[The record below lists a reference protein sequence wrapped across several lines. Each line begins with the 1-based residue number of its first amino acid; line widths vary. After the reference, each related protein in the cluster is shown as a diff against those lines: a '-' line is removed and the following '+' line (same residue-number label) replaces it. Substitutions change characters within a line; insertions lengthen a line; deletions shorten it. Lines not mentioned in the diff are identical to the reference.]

1 MLHKNRRVR
10 QCMSA
15 RLPGQITPLVVR
27 SGTQLGTVC
36 RQAAAMTSI
45 PEGRPII
52 AGMTDRCA
60 AQIGAGALDADLVP
74 EG

>member
-1 MLHKNRRVR
+1 
-10 QCMSA
+10 
-15 RLPGQITPLVVR
+15 
-27 SGTQLGTVC
+27 
-36 RQAAAMTSI
+36 MTSI